1 MATGP
6 KGGLY
11 QNAQSVSYLALTL
24 DVCNEMRILDI
35 AKNEEPLN

>member
-1 MATGP
+1 MATGS
-6 KGGLY
+6 KAGLN

-35 AKNEEPLN
+35 S